1 MKKKQLTPEAMLK
14 EAYARESR
22 ECPRCKT
29 GHDMQ
34 KKVTLKK
41 KQLSPE
47 AMLKEAYARESRE
60 CPRCKTGH
68 DMPFTCERS
77 LQTCPSVF
85 SLVLAW
91 ASPQAS
97 DKVLARAYTQ
107 TRARAHTHTH
117 ARTLASTHTHT
128 HTLSLS
134 LFFHLSLSLFLTH
147 TGARALKI

>member
-1 MKKKQLTPEAMLK
+1 MKKKQLT
-14 EAYARESR
+14 
-22 ECPRCKT
+22 
-29 GHDMQ
+29 
-34 KKVTLKK
+34 
-41 KQLSPE
+41 PE

-97 DKVLARAYTQ
+97 DKVLTRAYTH
-107 TRARAHTHTH
+107 TRARAHTHTRAH
-117 ARTLASTHTHT
+117 THPHTHT
-128 HTLSLS
+128 HSLSLPLFFPFSLSLS
-134 LFFHLSLSLFLTH
+134 FSHTQARVRSQSNWSIHRFPLSPSPCPPACFLSLP
-147 TGARALKI
+147 